1 MTVKFEYF
9 TDSTLAG
16 LGYHECCVL
25 LEDAVV
31 TLLISLAKIA
41 LRYRLPDSEMVEFPG
56 ISLHSH
62 NLISEAL
69 LIGTLTEYYR
79 KWLIPTGI
87 SLDIL
92 VAFILLYEIVEVITI
107 KKFQLFQ
114 RTSMIF

>member
-56 ISLHSH
+56 C
-62 NLISEAL
+62 
-69 LIGTLTEYYR
+69 
-79 KWLIPTGI
+79 
-87 SLDIL
+87 
-92 VAFILLYEIVEVITI
+92 LLY
-107 KKFQLFQ
+107 
-114 RTSMIF
+114 TSDAADEL